1 MSLLNSQRVSLTRG
15 ISLVGANTDF
25 PIIIPRLSTAQR
37 SLLLSAI
44 AISNG
49 VSAGAATLGLFTA
62 AGGGGTTLIANVA
75 LASLTA
81 VNALQVLTLA
91 AGATGTAL
99 SGSPIF
105 ARVGTAGL
113 NSIDLELIFSDA
125 G

>member
-1 MSLLNSQRVSLTRG
+1 VSLINSQRVILRRSIVLTAG
-15 ISLVGANTDF
+15 NTDF
-25 PIIIPRLSTAQR
+25 PIIIPSLATTQR

-44 AISNG
+44 AMSNG
-49 VSAGAATLGLFTA
+49 ISAGAATLGLFTA
-62 AGGGGTTLIANVA
+62 AGGGGTTLVTNVA

-81 VNALQVLTLA
+81 VNALQVLALA

-99 SGSPIF
+99 STSPIF